1 MIRSHPL
8 PVADLPLADRQ
19 SIDCFIDVWNQ
30 LGENLSFEQAMA
42 LPVVDPVASA
52 AFARSRAY
60 GELLDA
66 SLARTDGM
74 LARAECCGV
83 AKVFCV
89 CPLPSGSIER

>member
-1 MIRSHPL
+1 MIRSEPL
-8 PVADLPLADRQ
+8 ASFDTPLADRQ

-42 LPVVDPVASA
+42 LPVVDPVAAA

-60 GELLDA
+60 GELLHA
-66 SLARTDGM
+66 SLVRTDDM

-83 AKVFCV
+83 ANVFCS
-89 CPLPSGSIER
+89 CPPTITSQI